1 MTHRILLLGASG
13 QLGTALQR
21 ALPALGEVA
30 ACDRMRADLASA
42 DAVRS
47 AIREFKPDVIVNAAA
62 YTAVDRAESE
72 PELAMAINGI
82 APGILAEEARKAN
95 AVMVHYSTD
104 YVFDGAKSG
113 AYVEDDATHPAS
125 VYGRTKLAGEQAV
138 QAAGGA
144 HLIFRTS
151 WVYGNHGANFMK
163 TMLRLA
169 QERDHLRVVADQF
182 GAPTSSDAIAQ
193 ATVRCLAHFLA
204 TSDSRESLVGLYHM
218 TCAGQ
223 TSWHGFATAIFAEFL
238 TESGRRRLNVEAITT
253 EAYPTP
259 ARRPRNSVLSN
270 AKLMAGFGVGLPD
283 WRIALHQVR
292 ASA

>member
-1 MTHRILLLGASG
+1 MTQRILLLGATG
-13 QLGTALQR
+13 QVGTALQR
-21 ALPALGEVA
+21 TLPELGEVA
-30 ACDRMRADLASA
+30 ACERSRVDLASIDA
-42 DAVRS
+42 IRSAVR
-47 AIREFKPDVIVNAAA
+47 EFEPDIIVNAAA

-82 APGILAEEARKAN
+82 APGIVAKEARKAN
-95 AVMVHYSTD
+95 ALLVHYSTD

-113 AYVEDDATHPAS
+113 AYVEDDVAHPVS
-125 VYGRTKLAGEQAV
+125 VYGRTKLAGEKAV

-169 QERDHLRVVADQF
+169 KERDHLRVVADQI

-193 ATVRCLAHFLA
+193 ATARCLARYLA
-204 TSDSRESLVGLYHM
+204 AADSRETLGGLYHM
-218 TCAGQ
+218 SCAGH

-238 TESGRRRLNVEAITT
+238 PESDRQRLKVEAIAT

-270 AKLMAGFGVGLPD
+270 AKLLAGFGVGLPD
-283 WRIALHQVR
+283 WRSALHQVR

>member
-1 MTHRILLLGASG
+1 MTQRILLLGAAG
-13 QLGTALQR
+13 QVGTALQR

-30 ACDRMRADLASA
+30 ACDRLRVDLASA
-42 DAVRS
+42 DAIRS
-47 AIREFKPDVIVNAAA
+47 AVREFKPDIIVNAAA

-82 APGILAEEARKAN
+82 APGILAEEACKAN
-95 AVMVHYSTD
+95 ALLVHYSTD
-104 YVFDGAKSG
+104 YVFDGTKSA
-113 AYVEDDATHPAS
+113 AYTEDDITHPMS

-169 QERDHLRVVADQF
+169 KERDHLRIVADQI

-193 ATVRCLAHFLA
+193 ATARCLAHFLA
-204 TSDSRESLVGLYHM
+204 TANSRETLGGLYHM
-218 TCAGQ
+218 TCAGE
-223 TSWHGFATAIFAEFL
+223 TSWHGFAMAIFAEFL
-238 TESGRRRLNVEAITT
+238 PESDRQRLKVEAIAT
-253 EAYPTP
+253 ENYPTP
-259 ARRPRNSVLSN
+259 ARRPRNSMLSN
-270 AKLMAGFGVGLPD
+270 AKLLAGFGVGLPD

>member
-1 MTHRILLLGASG
+1 VTQRILLLGAAG
-13 QLGTALQR
+13 QVGAALQR
-21 ALPALGEVA
+21 TLPGLGEIA
-30 ACDRMRADLASA
+30 ACDRSRVDLASA
-42 DAVRS
+42 DAIRS
-47 AIREFKPDVIVNAAA
+47 AVREFKPGIIVNAAA

-95 AVMVHYSTD
+95 ALLVHYSTD

-113 AYVEDDATHPAS
+113 AYVEDDVTHPVS

-151 WVYGNHGANFMK
+151 WVYGNRGANFMK

-169 QERDHLRVVADQF
+169 KERDHLRVVADQS

-193 ATVRCLAHFLA
+193 ATARCLAHFLA
-204 TSDSRESLVGLYHM
+204 TADSSEALGGLYHM

-223 TSWHGFATAIFAEFL
+223 TSWHGFAMAIFAEFL
-238 TESGRRRLNVEAITT
+238 PESDRQRLKVEAIAT
-253 EAYPTP
+253 EDFPTP

-270 AKLMAGFGVGLPD
+270 AKLLAGFGVGLPD
-283 WRIALHQVR
+283 WRIALHEVC